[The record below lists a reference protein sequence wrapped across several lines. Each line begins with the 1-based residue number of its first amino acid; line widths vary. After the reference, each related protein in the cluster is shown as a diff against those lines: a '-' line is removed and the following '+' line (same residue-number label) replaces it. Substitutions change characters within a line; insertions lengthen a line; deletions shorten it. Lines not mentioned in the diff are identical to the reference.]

1 MNKNARIPLREL
13 ILSRYSSFSGKEK
26 KVADYIL
33 QNSHVAFALPI
44 NSLAEQADVSSA
56 TIVRFSQR
64 LGFSG
69 FQELK
74 SQIIEEVKEEINPEE
89 RFKLLVPDNN
99 AVETVIK
106 VAENEVKNINLTI
119 DNIVPQNFKEFI
131 ERLRQSSCVNTLGIG
146 ISSILAR
153 LAAYLLNQAG
163 LKTQFLQKEEHYF
176 EEKLINLNKKE
187 AILAFSFPPYSKETI
202 SAVKFC
208 YERGLTCLSI
218 SDKPTA
224 PIIKYSHSFMTVST
238 KNIMFTNSIG
248 AVVVLLNAIATD
260 IAFLNKK
267 KVVLHLDLLN
277 QLEKNGFLA

>member
-1 MNKNARIPLREL
+1 MNKNSKIPLREL
-13 ILSRYSSFSGKEK
+13 IVSRYSSFSDKEK

-33 QNSHVAFALPI
+33 QNVHLAFALPI
-44 NSLAEQADVSSA
+44 NRLSEQARVSSA
-56 TIVRFSQR
+56 TIVRFSQH

-74 SQIIEEVKEEINPEE
+74 SQIIEEVKEEINPED
-89 RFKLLVPDNN
+89 RFKFLVPDNN

-106 VAENEVKNINLTI
+106 VAENEVKNINLTVE
-119 DNIVPQNFKEFI
+119 NIVPQKFKDFI
-131 ERLRQSSCVNTLGIG
+131 ESLRQSSCVTTMGIG

-163 LKTQFLQKEEHYF
+163 LKTQYLQKEEHYF

-187 AILAFSFPPYSKETI
+187 AILAFSFRPYSKETI

-208 YERGLTCLSI
+208 FDRGLTCLSI

-224 PIIKYSHSFMTVST
+224 PIVKYSHSFLTAST

-267 KVVLHLDLLN
+267 KVVHHLDLIN
-277 QLEKNGFLA
+277 QLEKNGYLS